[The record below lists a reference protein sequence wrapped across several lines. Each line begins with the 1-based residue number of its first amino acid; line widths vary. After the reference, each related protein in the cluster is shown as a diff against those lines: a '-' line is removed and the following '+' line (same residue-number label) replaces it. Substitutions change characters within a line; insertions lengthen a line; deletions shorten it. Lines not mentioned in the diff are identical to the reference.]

1 MFTLSS
7 LQSEVK
13 HCVIVESFQLWF
25 KQPLI
30 TPLADYRN
38 NSIENA
44 DFFEL
49 YFSTHTV
56 SGMLQQTQ
64 HPASLSLFSFI
75 QRLIVGHVSQIRFY
89 IPVENQVSV
98 AYQVMG
104 EQVVQL

>member
-44 DFFEL
+44 DFFAL
-49 YFSTHTV
+49 NFSTHKE
-56 SGMLQQTQ
+56 SGMLHQAQ
-64 HPASLSLFSFI
+64 HPASLSVFSF
-75 QRLIVGHVSQIRFY
+75 V
-89 IPVENQVSV
+89 
-98 AYQVMG
+98 
-104 EQVVQL
+104 

>member
-75 QRLIVGHVSQIRFY
+75 QWPIVGHISQVHLY
-89 IPVENQVSV
+89 ITVEDQVGV
-98 AYQVMG
+98 AHRVMG
-104 EQVVQL
+104 EQVIQL